1 VTFQKDE
8 AKIIHCGSSECAL
21 LCLEVELMLVEDVE
35 DPYYNGV
42 MLLLGLATEDED
54 VIHVNDHDS
63 FVDEFSEDVIHHHLE
78 CHWAISEA
86 QEHDQMFE

>member
-1 VTFQKDE
+1 MTFQKDE

-42 MLLLGLATEDED
+42 MLLLGLAAEGEG
-54 VIHVNDHDS
+54 VVLVNNYDS
-63 FVDEFSEDVIHHHLE
+63 VRVQVQLHL
-78 CHWAISEA
+78 IRPR
-86 QEHDQMFE
+86 